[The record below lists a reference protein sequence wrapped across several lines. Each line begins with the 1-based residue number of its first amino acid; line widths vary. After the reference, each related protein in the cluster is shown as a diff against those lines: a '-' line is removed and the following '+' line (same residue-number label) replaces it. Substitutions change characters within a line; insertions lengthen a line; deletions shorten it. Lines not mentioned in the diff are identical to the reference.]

1 MQDFDGRT
9 TGSVMWRH
17 CRERHNGEIPDFRM
31 DITGHYRNDAMLRQ
45 IAEAVRIHSS
55 NSQYNEL
62 INNKTE
68 WNYVSFPRVVV
79 DNGDT

>member
-9 TGSVMWRH
+9 TGSVMWLH
-17 CRERHNGEIPDFRM
+17 CRERHNVEIPDFRM

-55 NSQYNEL
+55 NDNEL
-62 INNKTE
+62 IQQ
-68 WNYVSFPRVVV
+68 
-79 DNGDT
+79 NGVELCKLPTRGC